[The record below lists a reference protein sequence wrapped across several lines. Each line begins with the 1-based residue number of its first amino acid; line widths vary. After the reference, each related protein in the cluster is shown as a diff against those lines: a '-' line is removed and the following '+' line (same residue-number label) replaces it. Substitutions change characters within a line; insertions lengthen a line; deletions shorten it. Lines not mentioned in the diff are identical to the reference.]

1 MASISSAMSCEPCSC
16 RRARPICGIIDDC
29 PEADVQGT
37 SGLGALVDWGE
48 MEDVVQRLPSAKKPD
63 WRRRPL
69 QLMSGGAGRGGE
81 SSSLPHGAAWRWGC
95 SLSPYSPSPGEPA
108 GTRRDGMG
116 RRRVRIP
123 RRSAGQGGPASE
135 LSYFGSR
142 MRRSTWTIP
151 PTWTRSCG
159 LMSASQRSAGAWRR
173 DPSRQCLDKPALRR
187 SPGLS
192 TRQPPA
198 AVRATP
204 RPSGR
209 SVIAVN
215 PGSSR
220 CVPGMRAPHVS

>member
-1 MASISSAMSCEPCSC
+1 MASIPSAMSCEPCSR

-123 RRSAGQGGPASE
+123 RRIAGQGGPASE
-135 LSYFGSR
+135 LGYFELRVRFSPPPHSEAQQSHQGAGLFFGRVASFALSVPL
-142 MRRSTWTIP
+142 RRLCP
-151 PTWTRSCG
+151 VRRG
-159 LMSASQRSAGAWRR
+159 AGARAGR
-173 DPSRQCLDKPALRR
+173 AAAPRSR
-187 SPGLS
+187 G
-192 TRQPPA
+192 PPA
-198 AVRATP
+198 RG
-204 RPSGR
+204 GR
-209 SVIAVN
+209 TA
-215 PGSSR
+215 GSSR
-220 CVPGMRAPHVS
+220 WSRGPSAPG